1 MAEVTNKKETI
12 EEVEVVEEFEL
23 QTTFNTDTLDVLVEE
38 GVLENVYE
46 ENK

>member
-1 MAEVTNKKETI
+1 MAEVTSKKETI

-23 QTTFNTDTLDVLVEE
+23 QTTFNTDTLDELVEE
-38 GVLENVYE
+38 GELENVYE

>member
-12 EEVEVVEEFEL
+12 EVEVVEEFEL
-23 QTTFNTDTLDVLVEE
+23 QTTFNTDSLDELVEE
-38 GVLENVYE
+38 GALENVYE

>member
-12 EEVEVVEEFEL
+12 EKVEVVEEFEL
-23 QTTFNTDTLDVLVEE
+23 QTTFNTDTLDELVEE
-38 GVLENVYE
+38 GELENVYE